1 MAEPIG
7 NLYPTL
13 VPEYDEDADIQAA
26 LRLYHYGT
34 TASDITEED
43 LPEDS
48 VAGYLKSLQSQIT
61 SVTSAGIGSEISSS
75 LPTGVPDGFIW
86 ADVASSANIVANT
99 TTALYQDDEPVSSQ
113 TTPLVDGV
121 LWVDKDSSPLK
132 MYVYDATLSQWR
144 EVGA

>member
-7 NLYPTL
+7 NVYPTL
-13 VPEYDEDADIQAA
+13 IPEYDEDADIQAA

-34 TASDITEED
+34 TASDVTEQD

-48 VAGYLKSLQSQIT
+48 VAGYLKSLQSQIEAA
-61 SVTSAGIGSEISSS
+61 TSAGIGSEASLV

-99 TTALYQDDEPVSSQ
+99 STALYEDEPPVSSES
-113 TTPLVDGV
+113 TPLVDGT
-121 LWVDKDSSPLK
+121 LWVDKNSSPLT
-132 MYVYDATLSQWR
+132 MYVYDSVLGWR
-144 EVGA
+144 EIGA

>member
-13 VPEYDEDADIQAA
+13 IPEYDEDADIQAA

-34 TASDITEED
+34 TAADITEQD

-48 VAGYLKSLQSQIT
+48 VAGYLKSLQNQIT
-61 SVTSAGIGSEISSS
+61 AVTSAGIGSEVSTT

-86 ADVASSANIVANT
+86 ADAASSANIVANT
-99 TTALYQDDEPVSSQ
+99 STAIYQDDAPVSGVS
-113 TTPLVDGV
+113 TPLVDGT
-121 LWVDKDSSPLK
+121 LWVDKNSSPLK
-132 MYVYDATLSQWR
+132 MYVYDSALGWR
-144 EVGA
+144 EIGA